1 MAETNLVVMAAGI
14 GSRYGGLKQLEPV
27 GPSGEVL
34 LDYAVHDALA
44 AGVRRVVFVVRRD
57 IEAAFR
63 AVVGS
68 RYETRAEIA
77 YAFQEL
83 DDLPAGFSPPTGRG
97 KPWGTGHA
105 LHAARAAA
113 DGPVIVINA
122 DDFYGPESFAL
133 LARFLAA
140 PPDTPVARHAL
151 VAYRL
156 ANTLSAHGTVSRG
169 VCDVDGEGWLRRVT
183 EWERIEA
190 SPEGPVHTGA
200 DGSRHL
206 FTGGERVS
214 MNCWGFAPSIFAQ
227 LGPRLSAFLAA
238 RGDDPA
244 AEFYL
249 PAAVNDLLAEG
260 SIAVRAFATEWP
272 WFGITHRQEADEVR
286 RRLAELV
293 ARGVYRSPLWE

>member
-1 MAETNLVVMAAGI
+1 MAAGI

-44 AGVRRVVFVVRRD
+44 AGVGRVVFVIRRD
-57 IEAAFR
+57 LEAAFR
-63 AVVGS
+63 AAVGS
-68 RYETRAEIA
+68 RYESRTDVA

-83 DDLPAGFSPPTGRG
+83 DDLPAASSVPAGRT

-105 LHAARAAA
+105 LRAARHAAT
-113 DGPVIVINA
+113 GPVIAINA

-133 LARFLAA
+133 LADFLAA
-140 PPDTPVARHAL
+140 PPAGGPPWHAL

-156 ANTLSAHGTVSRG
+156 DRTLSAHGAVSRG
-169 VCDVDGEGWLRRVT
+169 VCEVDGEGRLRRVR

-190 SPEGPVHTGA
+190 SADGPVHTGK
-200 DGSRHL
+200 DGSRHA
-206 FTGGERVS
+206 FTGGEPVS
-214 MNCWGFAPSIFAQ
+214 MNCWGFSHSIFAQ
-227 LGPRLSAFLAA
+227 IEPLLSAFLAA
-238 RGDDPA
+238 RGADPT

-249 PAAVNDLLAEG
+249 PAAVNDLLVEG
-260 SIAVRAFATEWP
+260 AVAVRVLSTDWP

-286 RRLAELV
+286 RRIAELV
-293 ARGVYRSPLWE
+293 GRGVYRSPLWE